1 MKLDSTTTANIST
14 LAAMNPS
21 TALVVLVLGIGLIY
35 LLSLLIKN
43 TAITQAIA
51 DRMDGNDETA
61 ETIKAI
67 RADQL
72 KSNEERKS
80 QGQQIVAIQ
89 GRLDN
94 LERTVFSLV
103 RRCQDN
109 HKEQG

>member
-1 MKLDSTTTANIST
+1 MKLDSATAANAVT
-14 LAAMNPS
+14 LASINPS
-21 TALVVLVLGIGLIY
+21 TALVVLVLGAGLIY

-51 DRMDGNDETA
+51 DRLEGNDQTA
-61 ETIKAI
+61 ATVKAI
-67 RADQL
+67 REDQL

-80 QGQQIVAIQ
+80 QGMQIVAIQ

-94 LERTVFSLV
+94 LERTVFSLA